1 MTENNRRMVRGCEI
15 ESDRCARSYGAAPC
29 TAALGITGEEKC
41 FNTFATC
48 QDPSNYALDIPM
60 TLRFIEPSGANPK
73 ELLAI
78 PAIRSMQ
85 HSSARLRPS
94 KDLGERA
101 QVTIVLDDFKYNDLY
116 TDPYAI
122 ERRTGAARND
132 GIGYNPEERST
143 YFAKWRERNPYFFG
157 RALRTFQGT
166 VEQALADPVNLS
178 QMEVRHYIQESTSGP
193 TSGGQFTIIAKD
205 VLKLAD
211 DERAQAPVANT
222 GELSADISE
231 SATSATIVGDET
243 QYSTSG
249 YLAIGREIFWFT
261 RSGST
266 LTFSGRGTHWGT
278 PATAHSDGDVI
289 QQCLW
294 FDAQKPS
301 AITETLL
308 ESYAGVD
315 SSLIPT
321 SAWTIE
327 NDNHIGKLYT
337 RLIPKPTPVRQLLS
351 ELSEQAGFYIWTDE
365 RVPEIKFRAVRQ
377 PSSSPLLI
385 TPEGHIKEGTFNIA
399 EQPKKRRSQ
408 VWLFFN
414 TIDATDKET
423 EDRNYASRIVTTDA
437 DSESAFAYG
446 RPAIHKIYGS
456 WLPANGKTIAE
467 AVADR
472 IIARYVDPPRR
483 IVFEMPWNDDEVQIG
498 EVYDIESDLMPDS
511 TGLRTARRILVLGR
525 ERSEDSLLIE
535 SEEFNYVPPASAT
548 TNFIDFDVDQA
559 NVNLRSEHDA
569 IYGAA
574 DGTTPV
580 VATIA
585 ENVQIYST
593 STGAF
598 AFDVGSWPVGQ
609 PITIIIEAGAYIT
622 GAGGAGGS
630 YSGSLNGSAGGGGFY
645 TRFPVT
651 INNSGT
657 IQGGG
662 GGGGRGDSIGGIGG
676 VQQFTSGGGG
686 GGGRNVGIG
695 GGGFDSNIGP
705 TYNGQNGTLTTG
717 GAAGSG
723 PPSSAGAGGNAG
735 IAGVTATGN
744 NVANGTGGAAGNAV
758 DGVSYVTYSPK
769 GTITVGEVN

>member
-15 ESDRCARSYGAAPC
+15 ESDRCARSYGSAPC
-29 TAALGITGEEKC
+29 TAALGTTGEEKC

-48 QDPSNYALDIPM
+48 QDPANYALDIPM

-116 TDPYAI
+116 TDHYAI

-166 VEQALADPVNLS
+166 VEQALVDPVNLS

-222 GELSADISE
+222 GELSGNISS
-231 SATSATIVGDET
+231 SATNATITGDAS
-243 QYSTSG
+243 QYSASG
-249 YLAIGREIFWFT
+249 FLVIGREVFSFT
-261 RSGST
+261 RSGSS
-266 LTFSGRGTHWGT
+266 LTFSSRGTHFGT
-278 PATAHSDGDVI
+278 AATAHSSGDVI
-289 QQCLW
+289 QECLYVN
-294 FDAQKPS
+294 AQKPS
-301 AITETLL
+301 QIVFTLL
-308 ESYAGVD
+308 DTYAGINPAIMNL
-315 SSLIPT
+315 SGWNTES
-321 SAWTIE
+321 
-327 NDNHIGKLYT
+327 DNHIGKLYT
-337 RLIPKPTPVRQLLS
+337 RLVTKPTPVRELVS
-351 ELSEQAGFYIWTDE
+351 DLSEQAGFYIWTDE
-365 RVPEIKFRAVRQ
+365 SGPAIKFRAIRQ

-385 TPEGHIKEGTFNIA
+385 TPEGHIKEGTFNVA

-585 ENVQIYST
+585 ENVKIYSN

-622 GAGGAGGS
+622 GAGGAGGNGV
-630 YSGSLNGSAGGGGFY
+630 SGQENGSAGGPAFY
-645 TRFPVT
+645 SRKAVT
-651 INNSGT
+651 VQNSGT

-662 GGGGRGDSIGGIGG
+662 GGGAGDIDSSSPPL
-676 VQQFTSGGGG
+676 VLQYGGGG
-686 GGGRNVGIG
+686 GAGRVSGAAGSPGNP
-695 GGGFDSNIGP
+695 SA
-705 TYNGQNGTLTTG
+705 GTLTAGGAGAGTAGNGGNPATAGQGSSRGSG
-717 GAAGSG
+717 GAAGG
-723 PPSSAGAGGNAG
+723 
-735 IAGVTATGN
+735 
-744 NVANGTGGAAGNAV
+744 AV
-758 DGVSYVTYSPK
+758 DGVSYITYSPK
-769 GTITVGEVN
+769 GTVTGSEIN